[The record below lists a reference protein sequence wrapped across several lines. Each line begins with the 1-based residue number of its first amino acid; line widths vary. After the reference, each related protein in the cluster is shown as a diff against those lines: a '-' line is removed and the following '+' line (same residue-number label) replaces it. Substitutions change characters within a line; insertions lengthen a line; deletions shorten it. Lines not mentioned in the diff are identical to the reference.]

1 MINAL
6 AAQIKTAKTVYL
18 MLMSVLTV
26 KNLSSYSK
34 ELAELLAQ
42 ITTSPTVM
50 ETVLNV
56 KMDVNHAKEETFA
69 PNVLTDSIYIMTHV
83 LRTVLQDSGE
93 NVKIKFAR
101 NVMMLVLSAQIVLQR
116 VVLDVLKDFS
126 LMEPAVLK
134 KITAQEVLSLT
145 QPLENV
151 LHALLNSAQL
161 VSTTTLAL
169 NVYQDTKSILLEDAL
184 KPNHSSTS
192 FHLHQD

>member
-1 MINAL
+1 
-6 AAQIKTAKTVYL
+6 
-18 MLMSVLTV
+18 
-26 KNLSSYSK
+26 
-34 ELAELLAQ
+34 
-42 ITTSPTVM
+42 
-50 ETVLNV
+50 
-56 KMDVNHAKEETFA
+56 
-69 PNVLTDSIYIMTHV
+69 MTHV